1 MSLVSNLFLLFVA
14 VSVLVYYIVPHKFQW
29 LVLLCFSY
37 IYYLAGGVRYVGF
50 ILFSTLVTWGI
61 ALAVEKAEAG
71 GSHKSARNF
80 LVLGLILNFGMLGVI
95 KYTNFMIEN
104 LNALFHMNLR
114 GMEILLPLGISFY
127 TFQSSGYLLD
137 VYWKRCD
144 AERNPVKY
152 ALFVSF
158 FPQILQGPIG
168 RYSRLAHQLYEPH
181 KFEGKNITRG
191 FERIL
196 WGFFKKM
203 ILADWAAVFV
213 DAIFDN
219 PDQYSGLAIF
229 GVLFYTVQLYADFSG
244 GMDVVIGIAS
254 MFGIELDEN
263 FKRPFFSISITDFW
277 HRWHITLGTWMKD
290 YVFYPVT
297 LSKWMGKFGKWGKK
311 VFGKKTGRTLPICL
325 ANLIVFFVVGVW
337 HGAAWKYIVYG
348 MYNGIIIAF
357 SGLMA
362 EHYRNWKKK
371 FNITGKENWYHV
383 FMIIRTFILVNISWF
398 FDRADTVGQAFHM
411 MKLSVTKFAPSQL
424 LLIPAGKEAS
434 IAKKLGIPQLIIG
447 LTIVAMGTSMPE
459 AAVSITAAINKNA
472 GITIGNVV
480 GSNILNIFIILGI
493 TAVITNVA
501 IQKSTLLYEIP
512 FMTVITIILLIF
524 GITGSEVTFI
534 EGVIFWILFLIYLG
548 YLFVMA
554 KKGNDQEEAEA
565 KDNPVWKC
573 MLLMVIGG
581 ILVVKGSDFAVS
593 GATEIARYFGMSER
607 FIGLTIVAL
616 GTSLPELVTSVTAAR
631 RGNTGIAI
639 GNIVGSN
646 IFNILFVIGTTA
658 LICTVPFESKFII
671 DTVIAVLCGAILW
684 IGTFRH
690 KELRKP
696 CGVVMLLC
704 YVAYFMYLCLV

>member
-424 LLIPAGKEAS
+424 LLIPAGKEGTAFTPYALV
-434 IAKKLGIPQLIIG
+434 ILAAGCII
-447 LTIVAMGTSMPE
+447 LFIVSVLQERGMKIRE
-459 AAVSITAAINKNA
+459 ALAGFSLPVTVAIYFCLLVSI
-472 GITIGNVV
+472 GFF
-480 GSNILNIFIILGI
+480 GS
-493 TAVITNVA
+493 TAVA
-501 IQKSTLLYEIP
+501 R
-512 FMTVITIILLIF
+512 
-524 GITGSEVTFI
+524 GFI
-534 EGVIFWILFLIYLG
+534 YAQF
-548 YLFVMA
+548 
-554 KKGNDQEEAEA
+554 
-565 KDNPVWKC
+565 
-573 MLLMVIGG
+573 
-581 ILVVKGSDFAVS
+581 
-593 GATEIARYFGMSER
+593 
-607 FIGLTIVAL
+607 
-616 GTSLPELVTSVTAAR
+616 
-631 RGNTGIAI
+631 
-639 GNIVGSN
+639 
-646 IFNILFVIGTTA
+646 
-658 LICTVPFESKFII
+658 
-671 DTVIAVLCGAILW
+671 
-684 IGTFRH
+684 
-690 KELRKP
+690 
-696 CGVVMLLC
+696 
-704 YVAYFMYLCLV
+704 

>member
-290 YVFYPVT
+290 YVFYPFS
-297 LSKWMGKFGKWGKK
+297 LSKAMNKLGKFFKK
-311 VFGKKTGRTLPICL
+311 HSKTRFGKYMAKALPICL
-325 ANLIVFFVVGVW
+325 ADLLIFFIVGVW

-348 MYNGIIIAF
+348 MYNGIIMSF
-357 SGLMA
+357 SSIMA
-362 EHYRNWKKK
+362 PVYEKMFKITHINKTARWYRGWQ
-371 FNITGKENWYHV
+371 
-383 FMIIRTFILVNISWF
+383 IIRTFILVNISWY
-398 FDRADTVGQAFHM
+398 FDNAATLTDAFRLMGNTFKHASFSM
-411 MKLSVTKFAPSQL
+411 DAVVKMFGSQL
-424 LLIPAGKEAS
+424 DL
-434 IAKKLGIPQLIIG
+434 
-447 LTIVAMGTSMPE
+447 
-459 AAVSITAAINKNA
+459 
-472 GITIGNVV
+472 
-480 GSNILNIFIILGI
+480 
-493 TAVITNVA
+493 
-501 IQKSTLLYEIP
+501 
-512 FMTVITIILLIF
+512 IILLAGCLVWLIISILKEK
-524 GITGSEVTFI
+524 GI
-534 EGVIFWILFLIYLG
+534 VIREALDRKPLIIRWAVYIALVMSVAMLG
-548 YLFVMA
+548 YIS
-554 KKGNDQEEAEA
+554 NTS
-565 KDNPVWKC
+565 
-573 MLLMVIGG
+573 GG
-581 ILVVKGSDFAVS
+581 
-593 GATEIARYFGMSER
+593 
-607 FIGLTIVAL
+607 
-616 GTSLPELVTSVTAAR
+616 
-631 RGNTGIAI
+631 
-639 GNIVGSN
+639 
-646 IFNILFVIGTTA
+646 
-658 LICTVPFESKFII
+658 
-671 DTVIAVLCGAILW
+671 
-684 IGTFRH
+684 
-690 KELRKP
+690 
-696 CGVVMLLC
+696 
-704 YVAYFMYLCLV
+704 FMYAQF

>member
-1 MSLVSNLFLLFVA
+1 M
-14 VSVLVYYIVPHKFQW
+14 
-29 LVLLCFSY
+29 
-37 IYYLAGGVRYVGF
+37 GF

-383 FMIIRTFILVNISWF
+383 FMIIRTFILVNIGMLIFRSKDIKTAITMLGSVFQPWHGKSNF
-398 FDRADTVGQAFHM
+398 WQLAFNRGGLF
-411 MKLSVTKFAPSQL
+411 KLDF
-424 LLIPAGKEAS
+424 LLIAFSVILLYFIGKKQENGHS
-434 IAKKLGIPQLIIG
+434 IRELILAQPLPIRWAIYIIPIVLIIIAG
-447 LTIVAMGTSMPE
+447 AYGPGWGVAD
-459 AAVSITAAINKNA
+459 
-472 GITIGNVV
+472 
-480 GSNILNIFIILGI
+480 FI
-493 TAVITNVA
+493 
-501 IQKSTLLYEIP
+501 Y
-512 FMTVITIILLIF
+512 
-524 GITGSEVTFI
+524 
-534 EGVIFWILFLIYLG
+534 
-548 YLFVMA
+548 A
-554 KKGNDQEEAEA
+554 K
-565 KDNPVWKC
+565 
-573 MLLMVIGG
+573 
-581 ILVVKGSDFAVS
+581 F
-593 GATEIARYFGMSER
+593 
-607 FIGLTIVAL
+607 
-616 GTSLPELVTSVTAAR
+616 
-631 RGNTGIAI
+631 
-639 GNIVGSN
+639 
-646 IFNILFVIGTTA
+646 
-658 LICTVPFESKFII
+658 
-671 DTVIAVLCGAILW
+671 
-684 IGTFRH
+684 
-690 KELRKP
+690 
-696 CGVVMLLC
+696 
-704 YVAYFMYLCLV
+704 

>member
-14 VSVLVYYIVPHKFQW
+14 ASVLVYYIVPQKCQW

-37 IYYLAGGVRYVGF
+37 IYYLVGGVKYVGF
-50 ILFSTLVTWGI
+50 LLFSTLVTWLV
-61 ALAVEKAEAG
+61 ALGVEKMKTK
-71 GSHKSARNF
+71 GSQKSARN
-80 LVLGLILNFGMLGVI
+80 LLILGLVLNFGMLGVV
-95 KYTNFMIEN
+95 KYTNFFVEN

-144 AERNPVKY
+144 AEKNPVKY

-219 PDQYSGLAIF
+219 PDQYSGLALF
-229 GVLFYTVQLYADFSG
+229 GVLFYTIQLYADFSG

-297 LSKWMGKFGKWGKK
+297 LSGWMGKFGKWGKK
-311 VFGKKTGRTLPICL
+311 VFGKKIGRTLPICV

-362 EHYRNWKKK
+362 ENYRKWKKK
-371 FNITGKENWYHV
+371 LHISGKETWYYLFTV
-383 FMIIRTFILVNISWF
+383 IRTFVLVVISMY
-398 FDRADTVGQAFHM
+398 FDRADSVRQAFHM
-411 MKLSVTKFAPSQL
+411 MKQSITQFAPAQL
-424 LLIPAGKEAS
+424 LLIPAGK
-434 IAKKLGIPQLIIG
+434 Q
-447 LTIVAMGTSMPE
+447 GTSFTPY
-459 AAVSITAAINKNA
+459 ALVIIAV
-472 GITIGNVV
+472 GCV
-480 GSNILNIFIILGI
+480 
-493 TAVITNVA
+493 
-501 IQKSTLLYEIP
+501 
-512 FMTVITIILLIF
+512 
-524 GITGSEVTFI
+524 
-534 EGVIFWILFLIYLG
+534 
-548 YLFVMA
+548 
-554 KKGNDQEEAEA
+554 
-565 KDNPVWKC
+565 
-573 MLLMVIGG
+573 
-581 ILVVKGSDFAVS
+581 
-593 GATEIARYFGMSER
+593 
-607 FIGLTIVAL
+607 
-616 GTSLPELVTSVTAAR
+616 
-631 RGNTGIAI
+631 
-639 GNIVGSN
+639 
-646 IFNILFVIGTTA
+646 ILFVISLLQERGVKIRESLARLPLPVTVAIYFCMLISIGLFGSTA
-658 LICTVPFESKFII
+658 VARGFIY
-671 DTVIAVLCGAILW
+671 AQ
-684 IGTFRH
+684 F
-690 KELRKP
+690 
-696 CGVVMLLC
+696 
-704 YVAYFMYLCLV
+704 

>member
-219 PDQYSGLAIF
+219 PDQYSGL
-229 GVLFYTVQLYADFSG
+229 
-244 GMDVVIGIAS
+244 
-254 MFGIELDEN
+254 
-263 FKRPFFSISITDFW
+263 
-277 HRWHITLGTWMKD
+277 
-290 YVFYPVT
+290 
-297 LSKWMGKFGKWGKK
+297 
-311 VFGKKTGRTLPICL
+311 
-325 ANLIVFFVVGVW
+325 
-337 HGAAWKYIVYG
+337 
-348 MYNGIIIAF
+348 
-357 SGLMA
+357 MA

-424 LLIPAGKEAS
+424 LLIPAGKEGTAFTPYALAILAAGCIILFIVSVLQERGMKIRESLAGLSLPITVAIYFCLLAS
-434 IAKKLGIPQLIIG
+434 IGFF
-447 LTIVAMGTSMPE
+447 
-459 AAVSITAAINKNA
+459 
-472 GITIGNVV
+472 
-480 GSNILNIFIILGI
+480 GS
-493 TAVITNVA
+493 TAVA
-501 IQKSTLLYEIP
+501 R
-512 FMTVITIILLIF
+512 
-524 GITGSEVTFI
+524 GFI
-534 EGVIFWILFLIYLG
+534 YAQF
-548 YLFVMA
+548 
-554 KKGNDQEEAEA
+554 
-565 KDNPVWKC
+565 
-573 MLLMVIGG
+573 
-581 ILVVKGSDFAVS
+581 
-593 GATEIARYFGMSER
+593 
-607 FIGLTIVAL
+607 
-616 GTSLPELVTSVTAAR
+616 
-631 RGNTGIAI
+631 
-639 GNIVGSN
+639 
-646 IFNILFVIGTTA
+646 
-658 LICTVPFESKFII
+658 
-671 DTVIAVLCGAILW
+671 
-684 IGTFRH
+684 
-690 KELRKP
+690 
-696 CGVVMLLC
+696 
-704 YVAYFMYLCLV
+704 

>member
-1 MSLVSNLFLLFVA
+1 MFDN
-14 VSVLVYYIVPHKFQW
+14 
-29 LVLLCFSY
+29 
-37 IYYLAGGVRYVGF
+37 
-50 ILFSTLVTWGI
+50 
-61 ALAVEKAEAG
+61 
-71 GSHKSARNF
+71 
-80 LVLGLILNFGMLGVI
+80 I
-95 KYTNFMIEN
+95 K
-104 LNALFHMNLR
+104 
-114 GMEILLPLGISFY
+114 
-127 TFQSSGYLLD
+127 
-137 VYWKRCD
+137 
-144 AERNPVKY
+144 RNPVKY

-168 RYSRLAHQLYEPH
+168 RYSRLAHQLYESH

-424 LLIPAGKEAS
+424 LLIPAGKEGTAFTPYALAILAAGCIILFIVSVLQERGMKIRESLAGLSLPITVAIYFCLLAS
-434 IAKKLGIPQLIIG
+434 IGFF
-447 LTIVAMGTSMPE
+447 
-459 AAVSITAAINKNA
+459 
-472 GITIGNVV
+472 
-480 GSNILNIFIILGI
+480 GS
-493 TAVITNVA
+493 TAVA
-501 IQKSTLLYEIP
+501 R
-512 FMTVITIILLIF
+512 
-524 GITGSEVTFI
+524 GFI
-534 EGVIFWILFLIYLG
+534 YAQF
-548 YLFVMA
+548 
-554 KKGNDQEEAEA
+554 
-565 KDNPVWKC
+565 
-573 MLLMVIGG
+573 
-581 ILVVKGSDFAVS
+581 
-593 GATEIARYFGMSER
+593 
-607 FIGLTIVAL
+607 
-616 GTSLPELVTSVTAAR
+616 
-631 RGNTGIAI
+631 
-639 GNIVGSN
+639 
-646 IFNILFVIGTTA
+646 
-658 LICTVPFESKFII
+658 
-671 DTVIAVLCGAILW
+671 
-684 IGTFRH
+684 
-690 KELRKP
+690 
-696 CGVVMLLC
+696 
-704 YVAYFMYLCLV
+704 